1 MGYDISM
8 PASIGVGQGGFIMNF
23 DDLPTK
29 QQDML
34 KEIVNT
40 GNYEERAFARKFH
53 CEDLYECNRENVV
66 LMRVKTYMRSLTLED
81 LILFGGKIMAF
92 LEVLLKPRTQAERE
106 EAAIREEVEQ
116 ARQIAKRRKEMEE
129 LPNSESIKEVLDG

>member
-1 MGYDISM
+1 
-8 PASIGVGQGGFIMNF
+8 MNF
-23 DDLPTK
+23 NDLPTK

-34 KEIVNT
+34 TEIVNT
-40 GNYEERAFARKFH
+40 GKYEERAFARKFH
-53 CEDLYECNRENVV
+53 CEELYECNRENVV
-66 LMRVKTYMRSLTLED
+66 LMRVKTYMRSLTLDD
-81 LILFGGKIMAF
+81 LIVFCGKIMSF

>member
-1 MGYDISM
+1 
-8 PASIGVGQGGFIMNF
+8 MNF

-53 CEDLYECNRENVV
+53 CEDLYECNRDNVV

-92 LEVLLKPRTQAERE
+92 LERLMRPRTVAEIE
-106 EAAIREEVEQ
+106 EANIREEVEQ
-116 ARQIAKRRKEMEE
+116 ARQIAKRRKEMEDADEE

>member
-1 MGYDISM
+1 
-8 PASIGVGQGGFIMNF
+8 MNF
-23 DDLPTK
+23 DDLPEK
-29 QQDML
+29 QKDML
-34 KEIVNT
+34 TEIVNT

-53 CEDLYECNRENVV
+53 CEDLYECNRENVI

-81 LILFGGKIMAF
+81 LLVFGGKVMSF
-92 LEVLLKPRTQAERE
+92 LERLIRPRTVAEIE
-106 EAAIREEVEQ
+106 EATIREEVEQ

>member
-1 MGYDISM
+1 
-8 PASIGVGQGGFIMNF
+8 MNF
-23 DDLPTK
+23 DDLPEK
-29 QQDML
+29 QKDML
-34 KEIVNT
+34 TEIVNT
-40 GNYEERAFARKFH
+40 GNYEERVFARKFH

-66 LMRVKTYMRSLTLED
+66 LMRVKTYMRSLTLDD
-81 LILFGGKIMAF
+81 LIVFCGKIMSF